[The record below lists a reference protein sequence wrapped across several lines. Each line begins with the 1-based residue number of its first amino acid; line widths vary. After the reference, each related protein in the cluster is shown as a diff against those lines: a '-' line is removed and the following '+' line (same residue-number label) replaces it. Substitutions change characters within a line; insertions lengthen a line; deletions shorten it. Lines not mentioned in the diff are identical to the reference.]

1 MSAIPAYRQS
11 SAASGAQLKVVAKRR
26 APSTSMVFGRIVL
39 FLAVCS
45 AAYLVSAMFGSV
57 AVEQG
62 RQASINARDQAGV
75 MRSRQAFLQQEV
87 ASLNRDVV
95 RNSFKPLTSAATTG
109 D

>member
-11 SAASGAQLKVVAKRR
+11 TATSATQLRVVARR
-26 APSTSMVFGRIVL
+26 QAPSASALFGRIVL

-45 AAYLVSAMFGSV
+45 VAYLVSAMFGSV

-62 RQASINARDQAGV
+62 RQASINARDQAGI

-95 RNSFKPLTSAATTG
+95 RSSSKSLASAAQTG